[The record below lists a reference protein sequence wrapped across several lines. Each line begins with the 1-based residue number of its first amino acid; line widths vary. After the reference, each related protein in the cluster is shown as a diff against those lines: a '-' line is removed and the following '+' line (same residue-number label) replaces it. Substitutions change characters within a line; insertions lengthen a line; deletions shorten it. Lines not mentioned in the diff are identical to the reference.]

1 MPKLTYIAPLPDFR
15 LDVRYDDGTHGVVD
29 LSDLAGRGVFA
40 AWQKPD
46 VFESVAIGTQGQLVW
61 GDEIELCADA
71 VYLRLTG
78 KAPEDV
84 FPSLKQAH
92 VDA

>member
-1 MPKLTYIAPLPDFR
+1 MPKLTNIASLPGFR
-15 LDVRYDDGTHGVVD
+15 LDVCYDDGTHGVVD

-40 AWQKPD
+40 AWQKLD
-46 VFESVAIGTQGQLVW
+46 VFESVVIGTQGQLVW

-84 FPSLKQAH
+84 FSLSS
-92 VDA
+92 